1 MLVETILVR
10 ISSAVDGKHL
20 PTGIGHA
27 VFRIALT
34 IALLPE
40 PRDSRGI
47 KAREQYTAN
56 RPT

>member
-10 ISSAVDGKHL
+10 ISCAVDGKHL

-27 VFRIALT
+27 VFRIALA

-40 PRDSRGI
+40 SGNRRGC
-47 KAREQYTAN
+47 KAGKQ
-56 RPT
+56 